1 MERTRFGLFSRVA
14 LAIVLGI
21 VLGLFAPAPFVRGV
35 NTVAALIGQ
44 FIKFLVPLI
53 IVGLVAPAIAET
65 GRGAGKLLL
74 ATVAIAYG
82 STLFAGF
89 LGYFVSAATFPS
101 LVSTGVGQ
109 GVEDAAREFQPYVQL
124 SIPPLMDVMSAL
136 VFSFMAG
143 LGMVFTECDT
153 LKRAFS
159 DFREIVVRT
168 ISGVLVPVLPLFI
181 FGIFL
186 DMTAA
191 GKACRV
197 LVDFAAIIAV
207 FSALTLVVIVIQY
220 CIAGAVAGKNPFK
233 AMWKMLPAYMT
244 ALGTSS
250 SAATIP
256 VTREQTLANGVS
268 REIAD
273 FTVPLCATVHLA
285 GSTVKIVSCAV
296 ALLLVAGRGAEIDL
310 ATFAGFIA
318 MVGVVMIAAP
328 GVPGGAVMSAIGLLE
343 SMLGFDHAQI
353 ALMIA
358 LYLATDSIG
367 TACNIAGDGAIA
379 IVVDKMFGSSRK
391 SSCEIK

>member
-1 MERTRFGLFSRVA
+1 MKKPRFGLLSRV
-14 LAIVLGI
+14 V
-21 VLGLFAPAPFVRGV
+21 FA
-35 NTVAALIGQ
+35 
-44 FIKFLVPLI
+44 
-53 IVGLVAPAIAET
+53 
-65 GRGAGKLLL
+65 
-74 ATVAIAYG
+74 
-82 STLFAGF
+82 
-89 LGYFVSAATFPS
+89 
-101 LVSTGVGQ
+101 
-109 GVEDAAREFQPYVQL
+109 
-124 SIPPLMDVMSAL
+124 
-136 VFSFMAG
+136 
-143 LGMVFTECDT
+143 
-153 LKRAFS
+153 
-159 DFREIVVRT
+159 
-168 ISGVLVPVLPLFI
+168 
-181 FGIFL
+181 
-186 DMTAA
+186 
-191 GKACRV
+191 
-197 LVDFAAIIAV
+197 
-207 FSALTLVVIVIQY
+207 IQY
-220 CIAGAVAGKNPFK
+220 CMAGAVSGKNPLK

-296 ALLLVAGRGAEIDL
+296 ALLLVAGRGAEINL

-318 MVGVVMIAAP
+318 MVGIVMIAAP

-379 IVVDKMFGSSRK
+379 IIVDKMFGSSQK
-391 SSCEIK
+391 PSCEVEK